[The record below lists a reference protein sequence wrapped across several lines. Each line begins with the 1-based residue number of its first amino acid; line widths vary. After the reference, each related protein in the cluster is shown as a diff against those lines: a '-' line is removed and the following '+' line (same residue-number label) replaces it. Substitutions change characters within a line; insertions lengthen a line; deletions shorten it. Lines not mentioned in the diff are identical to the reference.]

1 MGFNMKTTTTLKTA
15 AIVISL
21 ATASTQVFAQGE
33 VRGAISAVNHVASA
47 IITKSNGSTLQWG
60 KKAQAN
66 GAVVNTSEPA
76 QGGIRWADK
85 RSVSNHT
92 TAAVEAGS
100 GVVESGS
107 RWVLRNDAEQAGSRW
122 VLRNDAEQAG
132 SRWVLRNDAEQAGS
146 RWVLR

>member
-1 MGFNMKTTTTLKTA
+1 MGFDMKTTTTLKTA

>member
-1 MGFNMKTTTTLKTA
+1 MKTTTTLKTA

>member
-1 MGFNMKTTTTLKTA
+1 MGFDMKTTTTLKTA

-107 RWVLRNDAEQAGSRW
+107 RWVLRNDAEQTGSRW

>member
-1 MGFNMKTTTTLKTA
+1 MGFDMKTTTTLKTA

-107 RWVLRNDAEQAGSRW
+107 KWILRNKPEQAGSKW
-122 VLRNDAEQAG
+122 ILRNTPEQTG
-132 SRWVLRNDAEQAGS
+132 SKWILRNSPEQTGS
-146 RWVLR
+146 KWILR